1 MIFLFSDIFEKFFK
15 LSTLFHLYKLKFSLH
30 NEYMKTK
37 TERLELNEFTGMPL
51 DEFGFANAKS
61 MVESIFDNCD
71 VQSQFYADHE
81 LFTDDEKFWA
91 RWTIVAL
98 AEEFIKRHRVSYDLP
113 EADLLH
119 DADDLLGDIYRQHGE
134 ILVNGCAT
142 MGEAMGKLQ

>member
-1 MIFLFSDIFEKFFK
+1 MIFLLSDVFGKFFK
-15 LSTLFHLYKLKFSLH
+15 LSTLFHLYKLNFSPD
-30 NEYMKTK
+30 NGYMKTN
-37 TERLELNEFTGMPL
+37 TERLTINEFTGMTL
-51 DEFGFANAKS
+51 DEFGFANAGS
-61 MVESIFDNCD
+61 MVESIFDNGD
-71 VQSQFYADHE
+71 VESQFYADHE

-142 MGEAMGKLQ
+142 MGEAMRKL